1 MSLPAAISGPLVQL
15 GLEAGIAIGRR
26 IIEAIANG
34 NKDEWE
40 PLIDIL
46 PPEMQ
51 SRARMIAEKEQTRI
65 ELEKELNG

>member
-1 MSLPAAISGPLVQL
+1 MSLPAAIAGPLVEL
-15 GLEAGIAIGRR
+15 GLEAGIAIGKR
-26 IIEAIANG
+26 IIQAIANG

-40 PLIDIL
+40 PLVKIL

-51 SRARMIAEKEQTRI
+51 SRARMLAEKEKTRI